1 MLQRKKKSTSE
12 DKQEYIEPIIPLN
25 FNNEKKNM
33 AQSIIINLPEP
44 EKKKK
49 KKKQKKKKEFE

>member
-1 MLQRKKKSTSE
+1 MLQRKKKSTGE
-12 DKQEYIEPIIPLN
+12 KQEYIEPVIPLN

-33 AQSIIINLPEP
+33 AQSVVINLVEQ

-49 KKKQKKKKEFE
+49 KKKQKKNRI